1 MGGEGGSSLRDL
13 DTSNLQDMYAM
24 FRDAKRF
31 NENISAWDT
40 AKVTNMSG
48 MFFGASAFNQDIGG
62 WDTSSVGNM
71 AFMFTGAAAFNHN
84 IGGWGTSKVSDMSGM
99 FMDATAFNQDIGGWA
114 TRRVLNMDYMFASS
128 PDVPTS
134 FNRDLS
140 GWDVRRI
147 EGEPELFREGTA
159 ATWAGIAGTTWCN
172 EGQPQWGT
180 DGKTCGTA
188 QVPDEII
195 EAIASGGTVIGTECV
210 NGKVDEIFNSGANP
224 TLIPYGPDQTLYVKT
239 VSATR
244 LKRASGYKWNAGTTT
259 NLQDKVQF
267 MRIDSGPE
275 GNSHY
280 IKKGTSENS
289 LAEFGKGSDGAPEN
303 VVPGQ
308 GTHQMVFRSANEI
321 YEPVVLGTMYTATF
335 NQSDSTYSCIPAGLL
350 PPDKPTNVVAEA
362 HASGG
367 MLVEFEQVGPGG
379 DPTYYTYEAEN
390 EMGRSRTGRVVDADG
405 DDDTSSPFL
414 IIADPPFSGDAGQWR
429 IQITAVNAAGE
440 ATSDW
445 SNYITPGVEE
455 PPVPDAPEITSV
467 ATGNGSATINF
478 NAPND
483 NGMAITN
490 YAYRLIGEFD
500 DPGDFITLD
509 PPIVESPI
517 TVAGLVNG
525 KTYTVSIA
533 AINANGM
540 GPDSN
545 EEEFTVGTQ
554 CEDVT
559 DWTAP
564 ANTMGYFCSVGLDD
578 YAYADFHILTT
589 DGTTNVCSNPAEYLP
604 TAENNGEGVVCAR
617 EGNTVRAI
625 YDWKN
630 GSRNKELTWLVNVD
644 QIGSRTKAGVG
655 CGKLGQT
662 AALRCANQLAGG
674 KRAFQSMLGEG
685 GDGIL
690 NLDIANLKSLEEM
703 FFNAS
708 NFNEDITD
716 WDVGHV
722 KNLRRLFAKT
732 SFNRDIGGWDTGS
745 VANMS
750 SMFNGTP
757 FNHDIGSWDTSNV
770 STMVYMFTNTN
781 QFDQDISRWNTSN
794 VANMAYMFRNTARF
808 NQDIRTK
815 SVTGEGGT
823 SYTAW
828 DVSAVTSMDSMFD
841 AAKAFN
847 QDIGNWDTSAVE
859 DMKKMF
865 KGATAFN
872 QDLSGWVVAADVV
885 HDDFDQRADAWC
897 GLGFYNRGRPGNWVP
912 SRAVSCVSLSID
924 APETVMP
931 GDELT
936 YLLKYHNESSSNFDG
951 TLTLELPADVS
962 VSDGGISHDGTQS
975 GRTITWEK
983 VKVPA
988 GSSPEGGGGE
998 ESVRVG
1004 VAANVTDGTELLA
1017 SATLDDGFE
1026 TSVNDPAKTTVSAKS
1041 VLNATL
1047 SAAETVLP
1055 GEVIEYSLSV
1065 KNVGQNPTEGG
1076 DMTLTWAG
1084 DVPFTIEGNEGATCD
1099 DTSCRWVGELSPNAS
1114 RSQTAQVRVG
1124 VGATVGAT
1132 LTATLSA
1139 SATNELEDSGSNA
1152 SVTTEILALPLPELS
1167 VDLATQ
1173 PQGVVDVGAQFTAFV
1188 DLSNTGNG
1196 PAGSTTVTLDIGSAT
1211 YVGAAVG
1218 NAPSYD
1224 SSSNAVTWTVDNLDT
1239 PQVEVLSVRLQAP
1252 QAEGAVILKSEV
1264 STTAAGNVIT
1274 DSASR
1279 SLSVTGTAVLDLQ
1292 LSLDPEDQLLPGDV
1306 LDMAFRFQNI
1316 GNSSAL
1322 EVVLATETPV
1332 DTTLLKAPDY
1342 ATCAGN
1348 DCSEGYVGAISLNL
1362 GTVRAKERETA
1373 SLSVLVNET
1382 AEEQMLSVAGSLTG
1396 KNTVG
1401 DALVPQAAA
1410 ASVRV
1415 AAITED
1421 VLAVSQVADRQ
1432 TVAPGQVVVYEITYQ
1447 NLSSET
1453 VTNVTLTDVLPKDTR
1468 LLNQTGGTVTID
1480 PDTQETS
1487 WQLTTDL
1494 LAPLETGK
1502 VLLQVEVVGNAVIG
1516 TSLDNSVSLSTAD
1529 STVWADPVEVKVVA
1543 NAAVLESSISNPES
1557 TAPGDSFTYAL
1568 RYANTGTL
1576 AASNTTLQ
1584 LQVEDGVKVTDCD
1597 DCSKTDGGRLSW
1609 SLSSIA
1615 AGTDQTKQITVLVD
1629 PSVAANSELHAISY
1643 IGDSQSAGAVGV
1655 SGKLS
1660 AQQQR
1665 RRGSASATQ
1674 AASAAERAGPLGVST
1689 IRVGEK
1695 ASPALGGL
1703 EIDAPTEVVAG
1714 DPVAVTVAFGNTG
1727 GAPATGVT
1735 LTSTVPVNT
1744 TLTSVEGG
1752 SCSADPCVAGETI
1765 TWNVGEVAAES
1776 TREVSYSLTTDSDAA
1791 GSFIRHRVN
1800 LDSAESREASV
1811 SANTDVV
1818 AEKLSVSIAVQDAD
1832 GNDAEGSIV
1841 SVGDTLTYTLTLLNN
1856 SPTGRSGITVV
1867 NSVPPAVAACGQACI
1882 GGDGKGAAIDVEAG
1896 TLTWSSFALDA
1907 GAEVT
1912 LNYQVTIPSG
1922 LANNTPLINS
1932 VSVNTA
1938 TRFNDSVQSTVTVAA
1953 QAELV
1958 LSMTAPGVLQD
1969 GAQGGVTLSYQ
1980 NTGTAATAATLRYVL
1995 PNNATM
2001 IDSDSAAVSGST
2013 YTWNLGNVAEKGA
2026 AGSAGSRTVTIE
2038 ASGAADSSLL
2048 HTASVTGTETS
2059 ADSGGHDG
2067 HWLA

>member
-1 MGGEGGSSLRDL
+1 
-13 DTSNLQDMYAM
+13 
-24 FRDAKRF
+24 
-31 NENISAWDT
+31 
-40 AKVTNMSG
+40 
-48 MFFGASAFNQDIGG
+48 
-62 WDTSSVGNM
+62 
-71 AFMFTGAAAFNHN
+71 
-84 IGGWGTSKVSDMSGM
+84 
-99 FMDATAFNQDIGGWA
+99 
-114 TRRVLNMDYMFASS
+114 
-128 PDVPTS
+128 
-134 FNRDLS
+134 
-140 GWDVRRI
+140 
-147 EGEPELFREGTA
+147 
-159 ATWAGIAGTTWCN
+159 
-172 EGQPQWGT
+172 
-180 DGKTCGTA
+180 
-188 QVPDEII
+188 
-195 EAIASGGTVIGTECV
+195 
-210 NGKVDEIFNSGANP
+210 
-224 TLIPYGPDQTLYVKT
+224 
-239 VSATR
+239 
-244 LKRASGYKWNAGTTT
+244 
-259 NLQDKVQF
+259 

-303 VVPGQ
+303 VVQGQ

-625 YDWKN
+625 YDWNN

-690 NLDIANLKSLEEM
+690 NLDIANLTSLEEM

-897 GLGFYNRGRPGNWVP
+897 GLGFDNRGRPGNWDP
-912 SRAVSCVSLSID
+912 LSDGVSCAVSLSID
-924 APETVMP
+924 APPSVIA
-931 GDELT
+931 GGELT
-936 YLLKYHNESSSNFDG
+936 YRMKYYNESPESFTG
-951 TLTLELPADVS
+951 TLTLDLPNGVTLTTQN
-962 VSDGGISHDGTQS
+962 ISHNGTQS
-975 GRTITWEK
+975 GRTITWSAIE
-983 VKVPA
+983 VPA
-988 GSSPEGGGGE
+988 YTSADGGGGKV
-998 ESVRVG
+998 SVTVQ
-1004 VAANVTDGTELLA
+1004 VSPDELPSTEANPRILEA
-1017 SATLDDGFE
+1017 SATLSAGG
-1026 TSVNDPAKTTVSAKS
+1026 VNYV
-1041 VLNATL
+1041 NAV
-1047 SAAETVLP
+1047 AETELTSEAILMV
-1055 GEVIEYSLSV
+1055 
-1065 KNVGQNPTEGG
+1065 
-1076 DMTLTWAG
+1076 TLEA
-1084 DVPFTIEGNEGATCD
+1084 NEQVMA
-1099 DTSCRWVGELSPNAS
+1099 GELITYQVTVRNDGLS
-1114 RSQTAQVRVG
+1114 RSQDATINLTLVSEAGSAEAAPTFTFEDDAGVCAGTVCNWTSGNNLEPGGERTATVSIRVADDAGEGSRIEATLNAFSSNAAQTSEREATVSTEITAQPVPALDITLQTLPTAVVALGDEFKALIEVTNR
-1124 VGATVGAT
+1124 GAA
-1132 LTATLSA
+1132 AA
-1139 SATNELEDSGSNA
+1139 KD
-1152 SVTTEILALPLPELS
+1152 
-1167 VDLATQ
+1167 
-1173 PQGVVDVGAQFTAFV
+1173 
-1188 DLSNTGNG
+1188 
-1196 PAGSTTVTLDIGSAT
+1196 TTVTLDVPAGASFVSALGGGT
-1211 YVGAAVG
+1211 ESGGVITWNVAELVPVNGATQLVASLR
-1218 NAPSYD
+1218 AP
-1224 SSSNAVTWTVDNLDT
+1224 NVEGGVELTAEAVTTAILTNGNSQEISARVTESLRVDD
-1239 PQVEVLSVRLQAP
+1239 AP
-1252 QAEGAVILKSEV
+1252 
-1264 STTAAGNVIT
+1264 
-1274 DSASR
+1274 
-1279 SLSVTGTAVLDLQ
+1279 VLDLQ
-1292 LSLDPEDQLLPGDV
+1292 LAMSPDPVAPGDELV
-1306 LDMAFRFQNI
+1306 MAFTYQNV
-1316 GNSSAL
+1316 GHLAAN
-1322 EVVLATETPV
+1322 EVVLTSRVPAE
-1332 DTTLLKAPDY
+1332 TTLDLD
-1342 ATCAGN
+1342 ATTADVVCA
-1348 DCSEGYVGAISLNL
+1348 DPC
-1362 GTVRAKERETA
+1362 
-1373 SLSVLVNET
+1373 
-1382 AEEQMLSVAGSLTG
+1382 VAGSTVTVDVGTLQAQANGTARLVLVVDNDTTALQISGVGALAG
-1396 KNTVG
+1396 KNGV
-1401 DALVPQAAA
+1401 DALVPQAAS
-1410 ASVRV
+1410 ASV
-1415 AAITED
+1415 
-1421 VLAVSQVADRQ
+1421 QVVDGPILEVTQRADRDY
-1432 TVAPGQVVVYEITYQ
+1432 VAPGGLVTYQIDYLNRGLAAANDVLLDDVIPADTSVDAAPGATATDAGVSWSTDTLGVGSAGTALIRLEVAGNAKVDATLGNVVTLGTESQQIYAAPYNVQVV
-1447 NLSSET
+1447 
-1453 VTNVTLTDVLPKDTR
+1453 D
-1468 LLNQTGGTVTID
+1468 G
-1480 PDTQETS
+1480 
-1487 WQLTTDL
+1487 
-1494 LAPLETGK
+1494 
-1502 VLLQVEVVGNAVIG
+1502 
-1516 TSLDNSVSLSTAD
+1516 
-1529 STVWADPVEVKVVA
+1529 
-1543 NAAVLESSISNPES
+1543 AVLETDIATLPSVA
-1557 TAPGDSFTYAL
+1557 APGKPFIYTVS
-1568 RYANTGTL
+1568 YANNGS
-1576 AASNTTLQ
+1576 AAATDVTLQ
-1584 LQVEDGVKVTDCD
+1584 FAVPADVTVSDCD
-1597 DCSKTDGGRLSW
+1597 DCTETGNRLTWSLGTLQAADGASASQTNCGDGGR
-1609 SLSSIA
+1609 
-1615 AGTDQTKQITVLVD
+1615 
-1629 PSVAANSELHAISY
+1629 
-1643 IGDSQSAGAVGV
+1643 
-1655 SGKLS
+1655 
-1660 AQQQR
+1660 
-1665 RRGSASATQ
+1665 
-1674 AASAAERAGPLGVST
+1674 
-1689 IRVGEK
+1689 
-1695 ASPALGGL
+1695 
-1703 EIDAPTEVVAG
+1703 
-1714 DPVAVTVAFGNTG
+1714 G
-1727 GAPATGVT
+1727 GA
-1735 LTSTVPVNT
+1735 
-1744 TLTSVEGG
+1744 
-1752 SCSADPCVAGETI
+1752 
-1765 TWNVGEVAAES
+1765 
-1776 TREVSYSLTTDSDAA
+1776 
-1791 GSFIRHRVN
+1791 
-1800 LDSAESREASV
+1800 
-1811 SANTDVV
+1811 
-1818 AEKLSVSIAVQDAD
+1818 
-1832 GNDAEGSIV
+1832 
-1841 SVGDTLTYTLTLLNN
+1841 
-1856 SPTGRSGITVV
+1856 
-1867 NSVPPAVAACGQACI
+1867 
-1882 GGDGKGAAIDVEAG
+1882 
-1896 TLTWSSFALDA
+1896 
-1907 GAEVT
+1907 
-1912 LNYQVTIPSG
+1912 
-1922 LANNTPLINS
+1922 
-1932 VSVNTA
+1932 
-1938 TRFNDSVQSTVTVAA
+1938 
-1953 QAELV
+1953 
-1958 LSMTAPGVLQD
+1958 
-1969 GAQGGVTLSYQ
+1969 
-1980 NTGTAATAATLRYVL
+1980 
-1995 PNNATM
+1995 
-2001 IDSDSAAVSGST
+2001 
-2013 YTWNLGNVAEKGA
+2013 
-2026 AGSAGSRTVTIE
+2026 
-2038 ASGAADSSLL
+2038 
-2048 HTASVTGTETS
+2048 
-2059 ADSGGHDG
+2059 
-2067 HWLA
+2067 